1 MHLCGLASRWFGSLI
16 VWFRRPFCRGIML
29 RGGELFRGYGIGFG
43 PPDDSLQTYL
53 RKIEVR
59 APGLI
64 DQDARQLSL

>member
-1 MHLCGLASRWFGSLI
+1 MRKKTHDLDPLAAKTADQRA
-16 VWFRRPFCRGIML
+16 RYR
-29 RGGELFRGYGIGFG
+29 IGFG